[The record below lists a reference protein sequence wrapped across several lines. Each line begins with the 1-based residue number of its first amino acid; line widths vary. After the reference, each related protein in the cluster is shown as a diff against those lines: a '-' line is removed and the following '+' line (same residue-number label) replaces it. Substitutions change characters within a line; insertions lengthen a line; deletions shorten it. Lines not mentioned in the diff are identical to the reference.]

1 MPENQA
7 ISSNDWWTALFVCV
21 ILLQLTRN
29 NLDYAD
35 VPVLQRENGA
45 AE

>member
-1 MPENQA
+1 
-7 ISSNDWWTALFVCV
+7 
-21 ILLQLTRN
+21 LQLTRN
-29 NLDYAD
+29 KLDYAD